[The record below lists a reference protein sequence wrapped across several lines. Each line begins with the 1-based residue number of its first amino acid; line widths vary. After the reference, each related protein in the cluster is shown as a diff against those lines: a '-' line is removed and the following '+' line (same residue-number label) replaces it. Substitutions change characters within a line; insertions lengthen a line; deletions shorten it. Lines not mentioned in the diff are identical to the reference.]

1 MEEKIDLGGERTI
14 TPFRVLHTVPA
25 NGYAIEGRSG
35 TLAFTGDT
43 YADDALW
50 HFLNGL
56 PRLDKLII
64 DVAFPDKEAA
74 LGYASKHF
82 RSDAHTSA
90 LQSLMRISYAVF
102 RLKKKTTT

>member
-1 MEEKIDLGGERTI
+1 MEEKVDLGGERTI

-43 YADDALW
+43 YAADAPW

-56 PRLDKLII
+56 PRLDKLIT

-74 LGYASKHF
+74 LGSASKHF
-82 RSDAHTSA
+82 TPESQGYERSEEHTSE
-90 LQSLMRISYAVF
+90 LH
-102 RLKKKTTT
+102 